1 MRFLYIGEKNA
12 RKNVHTFFILNMIL
26 FIIEKLYKYKEEE
39 NFRFSSFFVFK
50 RGAIFMTYEE
60 YLEHLNNL
68 DTFAKIFLFDSTKK
82 SLNLI
87 YQSIKNNKEF
97 ESAVSSLELLNAC
110 SYMLNDQVGFIDESQ
125 NNISKTIKKER
136 NKMKDEL
143 KVKVNVVKLENE
155 NSKLKALATVI
166 IGSKDLDYIKIS
178 NVRLYEPDYLFK
190 RENSYFVAL
199 PEKEYE
205 TDGEKR
211 YIELVTFSNKFNK
224 ELPEIMKKTISSAVI
239 SAYKE
244 EGKVTKFEKETKI
257 PFDPTN
263 VNAYISEN
271 KKGSIFFG
279 GIMQINN
286 IFLNEGKDNNMYL
299 SLPSREI
306 EKDGEKKYEDI
317 IAPLSKELREAMT
330 LACLES
336 YKKNII
342 KSAEATEENTQ
353 SQENQEE
360 R

>member
-1 MRFLYIGEKNA
+1 
-12 RKNVHTFFILNMIL
+12 
-26 FIIEKLYKYKEEE
+26 
-39 NFRFSSFFVFK
+39 
-50 RGAIFMTYEE
+50 MTYEE

-87 YQSIKNNKEF
+87 YQNIKNNKEF

-136 NKMKDEL
+136 KKMKDEL

-257 PFDPTN
+257 PFDSTN

-279 GIMQINN
+279 GVMQINN
-286 IFLNEGKDNNMYL
+286 VFLNEGKENNMYL

-353 SQENQEE
+353 SQENEEE

>member
-1 MRFLYIGEKNA
+1 
-12 RKNVHTFFILNMIL
+12 
-26 FIIEKLYKYKEEE
+26 
-39 NFRFSSFFVFK
+39 
-50 RGAIFMTYEE
+50 MTYEE

-87 YQSIKNNKEF
+87 YQNIKNNKEF

-136 NKMKDEL
+136 KKMKDEL

-155 NSKLKALATVI
+155 NSKIKALATVI
-166 IGSKDLDYIKIS
+166 LGSKDLDCIKIS
-178 NVRLYEPDYLFK
+178 NVRLYERDN
-190 RENSYFVAL
+190 NSYFVAL

-205 TDGEKR
+205 KDGEKK

-224 ELPEIMKKTISSAVI
+224 ELPEIMKNTISSAVI

-244 EGKVTKFEKETKI
+244 EGKITKFEKETKI
-257 PFDPTN
+257 PFDTTN

-279 GIMQINN
+279 GVMQINN

>member
-1 MRFLYIGEKNA
+1 MK
-12 RKNVHTFFILNMIL
+12 
-26 FIIEKLYKYKEEE
+26 
-39 NFRFSSFFVFK
+39 
-50 RGAIFMTYEE
+50 YEE
-60 YLEHLNNL
+60 YLEHQDNL

-87 YQSIKNNKEF
+87 YQSIKNDKEF

-110 SYMLNDQVGFIDESQ
+110 SRMLNDQVGFIDESQ
-125 NNISKTIKKER
+125 DNISKKIKKER
-136 NKMKDEL
+136 KKMKDEL
-143 KVKVNVVKLENE
+143 KVKTNVVKLDGEK
-155 NSKLKALATVI
+155 SKIKALATII

-178 NVRLYEPDYLFK
+178 NVRLYE
-190 RENSYFVAL
+190 RENNSYFVAL

-205 TDGEKR
+205 KDGEKK
-211 YIELVTFSNKFNK
+211 YIELITFSNKFNK
-224 ELPEIMKKTISSAVI
+224 DLPEIMKNTISSAVI

-244 EGKVTKFEKETKI
+244 DGKVTKYEKETKI
-257 PFDPTN
+257 SFDPTN

>member
-1 MRFLYIGEKNA
+1 
-12 RKNVHTFFILNMIL
+12 
-26 FIIEKLYKYKEEE
+26 
-39 NFRFSSFFVFK
+39 
-50 RGAIFMTYEE
+50 MTYEE

-87 YQSIKNNKEF
+87 YQNIKNNKEF

-136 NKMKDEL
+136 KKMKDEL

-190 RENSYFVAL
+190 RVNSYFVAL

>member
-1 MRFLYIGEKNA
+1 MK
-12 RKNVHTFFILNMIL
+12 
-26 FIIEKLYKYKEEE
+26 
-39 NFRFSSFFVFK
+39 
-50 RGAIFMTYEE
+50 YEE
-60 YLEHLNNL
+60 YLEHQDNL

-87 YQSIKNNKEF
+87 YQSIKNDKEF

-110 SYMLNDQVGFIDESQ
+110 SRMLNDQVGFIDESQ
-125 NNISKTIKKER
+125 DNISKKIKKER
-136 NKMKDEL
+136 KKMKDEL
-143 KVKVNVVKLENE
+143 KVKTNVVKLDGE
-155 NSKLKALATVI
+155 NSKIKALATII

-178 NVRLYEPDYLFK
+178 NVRLYE
-190 RENSYFVAL
+190 RENNSYFVAL

-205 TDGEKR
+205 KDGEKK
-211 YIELVTFSNKFNK
+211 YIELITFSNKFNK
-224 ELPEIMKKTISSAVI
+224 DLPEIMKNTISSAVI

-244 EGKVTKFEKETKI
+244 DGKVTKYEKETKI
-257 PFDPTN
+257 SFDPTN

-279 GIMQINN
+279 GVMQINN
-286 IFLNEGKDNNMYL
+286 VFLNEGKENNMYL

>member
-1 MRFLYIGEKNA
+1 
-12 RKNVHTFFILNMIL
+12 
-26 FIIEKLYKYKEEE
+26 
-39 NFRFSSFFVFK
+39 
-50 RGAIFMTYEE
+50 MTYEE
-60 YLEHLNNL
+60 YLEHQNNL

-136 NKMKDEL
+136 KKMKDEL

-155 NSKLKALATVI
+155 NSKIKALATVI
-166 IGSKDLDYIKIS
+166 IGSKDLDCIKIS
-178 NVRLYEPDYLFK
+178 NVRLYERDN
-190 RENSYFVAL
+190 NSYFVAL

-205 TDGEKR
+205 KDGEKK

-224 ELPEIMKKTISSAVI
+224 ELPEIMKNTISSAVI

-257 PFDPTN
+257 PFDTTN
-263 VNAYISEN
+263 INAYISEN

-279 GIMQINN
+279 GVMQINN

-353 SQENQEE
+353 SQEKQEE

>member
-1 MRFLYIGEKNA
+1 
-12 RKNVHTFFILNMIL
+12 MIL

-39 NFRFSSFFVFK
+39 NFKFSSFFVFK
-50 RGAIFMTYEE
+50 RFQDERKT
-60 YLEHLNNL
+60 
-68 DTFAKIFLFDSTKK
+68 
-82 SLNLI
+82 
-87 YQSIKNNKEF
+87 
-97 ESAVSSLELLNAC
+97 LELLNGC
-110 SYMLNDQVGFIDESQ
+110 SLLLNEESSFIDESQ

-136 NKMKDEL
+136 KKMKDEL

-279 GIMQINN
+279 GVMQINN
-286 IFLNEGKDNNMYL
+286 VFLNEGKENNMYL

>member
-1 MRFLYIGEKNA
+1 
-12 RKNVHTFFILNMIL
+12 
-26 FIIEKLYKYKEEE
+26 
-39 NFRFSSFFVFK
+39 
-50 RGAIFMTYEE
+50 MTYEE

-87 YQSIKNNKEF
+87 YQSIKKNKEF

-136 NKMKDEL
+136 KKMKDEL

-155 NSKLKALATVI
+155 NSKIKALATVI
-166 IGSKDLDYIKIS
+166 IGSKDLDCIKIS
-178 NVRLYEPDYLFK
+178 NVRLYERDN
-190 RENSYFVAL
+190 NSYFVAL

-205 TDGEKR
+205 KDGEKK

-224 ELPEIMKKTISSAVI
+224 ELPEIMKNTISSAVI

-279 GIMQINN
+279 GVMQINN
-286 IFLNEGKDNNMYL
+286 VFLNEGKENNMYL

>member
-1 MRFLYIGEKNA
+1 
-12 RKNVHTFFILNMIL
+12 
-26 FIIEKLYKYKEEE
+26 
-39 NFRFSSFFVFK
+39 
-50 RGAIFMTYEE
+50 MTYEE

-125 NNISKTIKKER
+125 NNISKKIKKER
-136 NKMKDEL
+136 KKMKDEL

-178 NVRLYEPDYLFK
+178 NVRLYELDYLFK
-190 RENSYFVAL
+190 RENPYFVAL

-279 GIMQINN
+279 GVMQINN
-286 IFLNEGKDNNMYL
+286 VFLNEGKENNMYL

>member
-1 MRFLYIGEKNA
+1 
-12 RKNVHTFFILNMIL
+12 
-26 FIIEKLYKYKEEE
+26 
-39 NFRFSSFFVFK
+39 
-50 RGAIFMTYEE
+50 MTYEE

-87 YQSIKNNKEF
+87 YQNIKNNKEF

-136 NKMKDEL
+136 KKMKDEL

-155 NSKLKALATVI
+155 NSKIKALATVI
-166 IGSKDLDYIKIS
+166 IGSKDLDCIKIS
-178 NVRLYEPDYLFK
+178 NVRLYERDN
-190 RENSYFVAL
+190 NSYFVAL

-205 TDGEKR
+205 KDGEKK

-257 PFDPTN
+257 SFDPTN

-279 GIMQINN
+279 GVMQINN
-286 IFLNEGKDNNMYL
+286 VFLNEGKENNMYL

-342 KSAEATEENTQ
+342 KSAEVKEENTQ

>member
-1 MRFLYIGEKNA
+1 
-12 RKNVHTFFILNMIL
+12 
-26 FIIEKLYKYKEEE
+26 
-39 NFRFSSFFVFK
+39 
-50 RGAIFMTYEE
+50 MTYEE

-136 NKMKDEL
+136 KKMKDEL

-155 NSKLKALATVI
+155 NSKIKALATVI
-166 IGSKDLDYIKIS
+166 IGSKDLDCIKIS
-178 NVRLYEPDYLFK
+178 NVRLYERDN
-190 RENSYFVAL
+190 NSYFVAL

-205 TDGEKR
+205 KDGEKK

-224 ELPEIMKKTISSAVI
+224 ELPEIMKNTISSAVI

-257 PFDPTN
+257 PFDSTN

-279 GIMQINN
+279 GVMQINN

-342 KSAEATEENTQ
+342 KSNEATEENTQ

>member
-1 MRFLYIGEKNA
+1 
-12 RKNVHTFFILNMIL
+12 
-26 FIIEKLYKYKEEE
+26 
-39 NFRFSSFFVFK
+39 
-50 RGAIFMTYEE
+50 MTYEE

-87 YQSIKNNKEF
+87 YQNIKNNKEF

-136 NKMKDEL
+136 KKMKDEL

-155 NSKLKALATVI
+155 NSKIKALATVI
-166 IGSKDLDYIKIS
+166 IGSKDLDCIKIS
-178 NVRLYEPDYLFK
+178 NVRLYERDN
-190 RENSYFVAL
+190 NSYFVAL

-205 TDGEKR
+205 KDGEKK

-224 ELPEIMKKTISSAVI
+224 ELPEIMKNTISSAVI

-257 PFDPTN
+257 PFDTTN
-263 VNAYISEN
+263 INAYISEN

-279 GIMQINN
+279 GVMQINN

>member
-1 MRFLYIGEKNA
+1 
-12 RKNVHTFFILNMIL
+12 
-26 FIIEKLYKYKEEE
+26 
-39 NFRFSSFFVFK
+39 
-50 RGAIFMTYEE
+50 MTYEE

-136 NKMKDEL
+136 KKMKDEL

-155 NSKLKALATVI
+155 NSKIKALATVI
-166 IGSKDLDYIKIS
+166 IGSKDLDCIKIS
-178 NVRLYEPDYLFK
+178 NVRLYERDN
-190 RENSYFVAL
+190 NSYFVAL

-205 TDGEKR
+205 KDGEKK

-224 ELPEIMKKTISSAVI
+224 ELPEIMKNTISSAVI

-257 PFDPTN
+257 PFDTTN
-263 VNAYISEN
+263 INAYISEN

-279 GIMQINN
+279 GVMQINN

>member
-1 MRFLYIGEKNA
+1 
-12 RKNVHTFFILNMIL
+12 
-26 FIIEKLYKYKEEE
+26 
-39 NFRFSSFFVFK
+39 
-50 RGAIFMTYEE
+50 MTYEE

-68 DTFAKIFLFDSTKK
+68 DTFAQIFLFDSTKK

-110 SYMLNDQVGFIDESQ
+110 SCMLNDQVGFIDESQ
-125 NNISKTIKKER
+125 NNISKKIKKER
-136 NKMKDEL
+136 KKMKDEL

-155 NSKLKALATVI
+155 NSKIKALATVI
-166 IGSKDLDYIKIS
+166 LGSKDLDYIKIS
-178 NVRLYEPDYLFK
+178 NVRLYE
-190 RENSYFVAL
+190 RENNSYFVAL
-199 PEKEYE
+199 PQKEYE
-205 TDGEKR
+205 KDGEKK
-211 YIELVTFSNKFNK
+211 YIELITFSNKFNK
-224 ELPEIMKKTISSAVI
+224 ELPEIMKNTISSAVI

-244 EGKVTKFEKETKI
+244 EGKVTKYEKETKI
-257 PFDPTN
+257 SFDPTN

-279 GIMQINN
+279 EVMQINN
-286 IFLNEGKDNNMYL
+286 IFLNEGKENNMYL

-353 SQENQEE
+353 SQENEEE

>member
-1 MRFLYIGEKNA
+1 
-12 RKNVHTFFILNMIL
+12 
-26 FIIEKLYKYKEEE
+26 
-39 NFRFSSFFVFK
+39 
-50 RGAIFMTYEE
+50 MTYEE

-136 NKMKDEL
+136 KKMKDEL

-155 NSKLKALATVI
+155 NSKIKALATVI
-166 IGSKDLDYIKIS
+166 IGSKDLDCIKIS
-178 NVRLYEPDYLFK
+178 NVRLYERDN
-190 RENSYFVAL
+190 NSYFVAL

-205 TDGEKR
+205 KDGEKK

-224 ELPEIMKKTISSAVI
+224 ELPEIMKNTISSAVI

-257 PFDPTN
+257 PFDTTN

-279 GIMQINN
+279 GVMQINN

-342 KSAEATEENTQ
+342 KSVEATEENTQ

>member
-1 MRFLYIGEKNA
+1 MHHKDEHYQENLNA
-12 RKNVHTFFILNMIL
+12 LISV
-26 FIIEKLYKYKEEE
+26 
-39 NFRFSSFFVFK
+39 
-50 RGAIFMTYEE
+50 
-60 YLEHLNNL
+60 
-68 DTFAKIFLFDSTKK
+68 FLFDSTKK
-82 SLNLI
+82 SLNML
-87 YQSIKNNKEF
+87 YQSIKNNDEF
-97 ESAVSSLELLNAC
+97 QDERKTLELLNGC
-110 SYMLNDQVGFIDESQ
+110 SSLLNEESSFIDESQ

-136 NKMKDEL
+136 KKMKDEL

-155 NSKLKALATVI
+155 NSKIKALATVI
-166 IGSKDLDYIKIS
+166 IGSKDLDCIKIS
-178 NVRLYEPDYLFK
+178 NVRLYERDN
-190 RENSYFVAL
+190 NSYFVAL

-205 TDGEKR
+205 KDGEKK

-224 ELPEIMKKTISSAVI
+224 ELPEIMKNIISSAVI

-279 GIMQINN
+279 GVMQINN
-286 IFLNEGKDNNMYL
+286 VFLNEGKENNMYL

-336 YKKNII
+336 YQKNII

>member
-1 MRFLYIGEKNA
+1 
-12 RKNVHTFFILNMIL
+12 
-26 FIIEKLYKYKEEE
+26 
-39 NFRFSSFFVFK
+39 
-50 RGAIFMTYEE
+50 MTYEE

-136 NKMKDEL
+136 KKMKDEL

-155 NSKLKALATVI
+155 NSKIKALATVI
-166 IGSKDLDYIKIS
+166 LGSKDLDCIKIS
-178 NVRLYEPDYLFK
+178 NVRLYERDN
-190 RENSYFVAL
+190 NSYFVAL

-205 TDGEKR
+205 KDGEKK
-211 YIELVTFSNKFNK
+211 YIELITFSNKFNK
-224 ELPEIMKKTISSAVI
+224 DLPEIMKNTISSAVI

-244 EGKVTKFEKETKI
+244 DGKVTKYEKETKI
-257 PFDPTN
+257 SFDPTN

-279 GIMQINN
+279 GVMQINN
-286 IFLNEGKDNNMYL
+286 VFLNEGKENNMYL

-342 KSAEATEENTQ
+342 KSAESTEENAQ

>member
-1 MRFLYIGEKNA
+1 MK
-12 RKNVHTFFILNMIL
+12 
-26 FIIEKLYKYKEEE
+26 
-39 NFRFSSFFVFK
+39 
-50 RGAIFMTYEE
+50 YEE
-60 YLEHLNNL
+60 YLEHQDNL

-87 YQSIKNNKEF
+87 YQSIKNDKEF

-110 SYMLNDQVGFIDESQ
+110 SRMLNDQVGFIDESQ
-125 NNISKTIKKER
+125 DNISKKIKKER
-136 NKMKDEL
+136 KKMKDEL
-143 KVKVNVVKLENE
+143 KVKTNVVKLDGE
-155 NSKLKALATVI
+155 NSKIKALATII

-178 NVRLYEPDYLFK
+178 NVRLYE
-190 RENSYFVAL
+190 RENNSYFVAL

-205 TDGEKR
+205 KDGEKK
-211 YIELVTFSNKFNK
+211 YIELITFSNKFNK
-224 ELPEIMKKTISSAVI
+224 DLPEIMKNTISSAVI

-244 EGKVTKFEKETKI
+244 DGKVTKYEKETKI
-257 PFDPTN
+257 SFDPTN

>member
-1 MRFLYIGEKNA
+1 
-12 RKNVHTFFILNMIL
+12 
-26 FIIEKLYKYKEEE
+26 
-39 NFRFSSFFVFK
+39 
-50 RGAIFMTYEE
+50 MTYEE

-136 NKMKDEL
+136 KKMKDEL

-155 NSKLKALATVI
+155 NSKIKALATVI
-166 IGSKDLDYIKIS
+166 IGSKDLDCIKIS
-178 NVRLYEPDYLFK
+178 NVRLYERDN
-190 RENSYFVAL
+190 NSYFVAL

-257 PFDPTN
+257 SFDPTN

-279 GIMQINN
+279 GVMQINN
-286 IFLNEGKDNNMYL
+286 VFLNEGKENNMYL

>member
-1 MRFLYIGEKNA
+1 
-12 RKNVHTFFILNMIL
+12 
-26 FIIEKLYKYKEEE
+26 
-39 NFRFSSFFVFK
+39 
-50 RGAIFMTYEE
+50 MTYEE

-87 YQSIKNNKEF
+87 YQSIKDNKEF

-136 NKMKDEL
+136 KKMKDEL

-155 NSKLKALATVI
+155 NSKIKALATVI
-166 IGSKDLDYIKIS
+166 IGSKDLDCIKIS
-178 NVRLYEPDYLFK
+178 NVRLYERDN
-190 RENSYFVAL
+190 NSYFVAL

-205 TDGEKR
+205 KDGEKK

-224 ELPEIMKKTISSAVI
+224 ELPEIMKNTISSAVI

-244 EGKVTKFEKETKI
+244 DGKVTKFEKETKI
-257 PFDPTN
+257 PFDTTN

-279 GIMQINN
+279 GVMQINN
-286 IFLNEGKDNNMYL
+286 IFLNEGKENNMYL

>member
-1 MRFLYIGEKNA
+1 MHPKDEHYQENLNA
-12 RKNVHTFFILNMIL
+12 LISV
-26 FIIEKLYKYKEEE
+26 
-39 NFRFSSFFVFK
+39 
-50 RGAIFMTYEE
+50 
-60 YLEHLNNL
+60 
-68 DTFAKIFLFDSTKK
+68 FLFDSTKK
-82 SLNLI
+82 SLNML
-87 YQSIKNNKEF
+87 YQSIKNNDEF
-97 ESAVSSLELLNAC
+97 QDERKTLELLNGC
-110 SYMLNDQVGFIDESQ
+110 SSLLNEESGFIDESQ

-136 NKMKDEL
+136 KKMKDEL

-155 NSKLKALATVI
+155 NSKIKALATVI
-166 IGSKDLDYIKIS
+166 IGSKDLDCIKIS
-178 NVRLYEPDYLFK
+178 NVRLYERDN
-190 RENSYFVAL
+190 NSYFVAL

-205 TDGEKR
+205 KDGEKK

-224 ELPEIMKKTISSAVI
+224 ELPEIMKNTISSAVI
-239 SAYKE
+239 NAYKE

-257 PFDPTN
+257 PFDTTN

-279 GIMQINN
+279 GVMQINN

>member
-1 MRFLYIGEKNA
+1 MHPKDEHYQENLNA
-12 RKNVHTFFILNMIL
+12 LISV
-26 FIIEKLYKYKEEE
+26 
-39 NFRFSSFFVFK
+39 
-50 RGAIFMTYEE
+50 
-60 YLEHLNNL
+60 
-68 DTFAKIFLFDSTKK
+68 FLFDSTKK
-82 SLNLI
+82 SLNML
-87 YQSIKNNKEF
+87 YQSIKNNDEF
-97 ESAVSSLELLNAC
+97 QDERKTLELLNGC
-110 SYMLNDQVGFIDESQ
+110 SSLLNEESGFIDESQ

-136 NKMKDEL
+136 KKMKDEL

-155 NSKLKALATVI
+155 NSKIKALATVI
-166 IGSKDLDYIKIS
+166 LGSKDLDCIKIS
-178 NVRLYEPDYLFK
+178 NVRLYERDN
-190 RENSYFVAL
+190 NSYFVAL

-205 TDGEKR
+205 KDGEKK

-224 ELPEIMKKTISSAVI
+224 ELPEIMKNTISSAVI

-257 PFDPTN
+257 PFDTTN

-279 GIMQINN
+279 GVMQINN

>member
-1 MRFLYIGEKNA
+1 
-12 RKNVHTFFILNMIL
+12 
-26 FIIEKLYKYKEEE
+26 
-39 NFRFSSFFVFK
+39 
-50 RGAIFMTYEE
+50 MTYEE

-136 NKMKDEL
+136 KKMKDEL

-155 NSKLKALATVI
+155 NSKIKALATVI
-166 IGSKDLDYIKIS
+166 IGSKDLDCIKIS
-178 NVRLYEPDYLFK
+178 NVRLYERDN
-190 RENSYFVAL
+190 NSYFVAL

-205 TDGEKR
+205 KDGEKK

-224 ELPEIMKKTISSAVI
+224 ELPEIMKNTISSAVI

-257 PFDPTN
+257 PFDSTN
-263 VNAYISEN
+263 INAYISEN

-279 GIMQINN
+279 GVMQINN

>member
-1 MRFLYIGEKNA
+1 
-12 RKNVHTFFILNMIL
+12 
-26 FIIEKLYKYKEEE
+26 
-39 NFRFSSFFVFK
+39 
-50 RGAIFMTYEE
+50 MTYEE

-87 YQSIKNNKEF
+87 YQSIKDNKEF

-110 SYMLNDQVGFIDESQ
+110 SYMLNDQVGFIDASQ
-125 NNISKTIKKER
+125 NNISKKIKKER
-136 NKMKDEL
+136 KKMKDEL

-155 NSKLKALATVI
+155 NSKIKALATVI
-166 IGSKDLDYIKIS
+166 IGSKDLDCIKIS
-178 NVRLYEPDYLFK
+178 NVRLYERDN
-190 RENSYFVAL
+190 NSYFVAL

-205 TDGEKR
+205 KDGEKK

-224 ELPEIMKKTISSAVI
+224 ELPEIMKNTISSAVI

-257 PFDPTN
+257 PFDSTN

-279 GIMQINN
+279 EIMQINN

-353 SQENQEE
+353 SQENEEE

>member
-1 MRFLYIGEKNA
+1 
-12 RKNVHTFFILNMIL
+12 
-26 FIIEKLYKYKEEE
+26 
-39 NFRFSSFFVFK
+39 
-50 RGAIFMTYEE
+50 MTYEE

-68 DTFAKIFLFDSTKK
+68 DTFAQIFLFDSTKK

-110 SYMLNDQVGFIDESQ
+110 SCMLNDQVGFIDESQ
-125 NNISKTIKKER
+125 NNISKKIKKER
-136 NKMKDEL
+136 KKMKDEL

-155 NSKLKALATVI
+155 NSKIKALATVI
-166 IGSKDLDYIKIS
+166 LGSKDLDYIKIS
-178 NVRLYEPDYLFK
+178 NVRLYE
-190 RENSYFVAL
+190 RENNSYFVAL
-199 PEKEYE
+199 PQKEYE
-205 TDGEKR
+205 KDGEKK
-211 YIELVTFSNKFNK
+211 YIELITFSNKFNK
-224 ELPEIMKKTISSAVI
+224 ELPEIMKNTISSAVI

-244 EGKVTKFEKETKI
+244 EGKVTKYEKETKI
-257 PFDPTN
+257 SFDPTN

-279 GIMQINN
+279 EVMQINN

-299 SLPSREI
+299 SLPSRET

>member
-1 MRFLYIGEKNA
+1 
-12 RKNVHTFFILNMIL
+12 
-26 FIIEKLYKYKEEE
+26 
-39 NFRFSSFFVFK
+39 
-50 RGAIFMTYEE
+50 MTYEE

-87 YQSIKNNKEF
+87 YQNIKNNKEF

-136 NKMKDEL
+136 KKMKDEL

-155 NSKLKALATVI
+155 NSKIKALATVI
-166 IGSKDLDYIKIS
+166 LGSKDLDCIKIS
-178 NVRLYEPDYLFK
+178 NVRLYERDN
-190 RENSYFVAL
+190 NSYFVAL

-205 TDGEKR
+205 KDGEKK

-224 ELPEIMKKTISSAVI
+224 ELPEIMKNTISSAVI

-257 PFDPTN
+257 PFDTTN

-279 GIMQINN
+279 GVMQINN

>member
-1 MRFLYIGEKNA
+1 
-12 RKNVHTFFILNMIL
+12 
-26 FIIEKLYKYKEEE
+26 
-39 NFRFSSFFVFK
+39 
-50 RGAIFMTYEE
+50 MTYEE

-136 NKMKDEL
+136 KKMKDEL

-155 NSKLKALATVI
+155 NSKIKALATVI
-166 IGSKDLDYIKIS
+166 IGSKDLDCIKIS
-178 NVRLYEPDYLFK
+178 NVRLYERDN
-190 RENSYFVAL
+190 NSYFVAL

-205 TDGEKR
+205 KDGEKK

-257 PFDPTN
+257 PFDSTN

-279 GIMQINN
+279 GVMQINN
-286 IFLNEGKDNNMYL
+286 VFLNEGKENNMYL

>member
-1 MRFLYIGEKNA
+1 
-12 RKNVHTFFILNMIL
+12 
-26 FIIEKLYKYKEEE
+26 
-39 NFRFSSFFVFK
+39 
-50 RGAIFMTYEE
+50 MTYEE

-136 NKMKDEL
+136 KKMKDEL

-155 NSKLKALATVI
+155 NSKIKALATVI
-166 IGSKDLDYIKIS
+166 IGSKDLDCIKIS
-178 NVRLYEPDYLFK
+178 NVRLYERDN
-190 RENSYFVAL
+190 NSYFVAL

-205 TDGEKR
+205 KDGEKK

-224 ELPEIMKKTISSAVI
+224 ELPEIMKNTISSAVI

-257 PFDPTN
+257 PFDSTN

-279 GIMQINN
+279 GVMQINN
-286 IFLNEGKDNNMYL
+286 VFLNEGKENNMYL

>member
-353 SQENQEE
+353 SQESEEE

>member
-1 MRFLYIGEKNA
+1 
-12 RKNVHTFFILNMIL
+12 
-26 FIIEKLYKYKEEE
+26 
-39 NFRFSSFFVFK
+39 
-50 RGAIFMTYEE
+50 MTYEE

-136 NKMKDEL
+136 KKMKDEL

-155 NSKLKALATVI
+155 NSKIKALATVI
-166 IGSKDLDYIKIS
+166 IGSKDLNCIKIS
-178 NVRLYEPDYLFK
+178 NVRLYERDN
-190 RENSYFVAL
+190 NSYFVAL

-205 TDGEKR
+205 KDGEKK

-224 ELPEIMKKTISSAVI
+224 ELPEIMKNTISSAVI

-257 PFDPTN
+257 PFDTTN
-263 VNAYISEN
+263 INAYISEN

-279 GIMQINN
+279 GVMQINN

>member
-1 MRFLYIGEKNA
+1 
-12 RKNVHTFFILNMIL
+12 
-26 FIIEKLYKYKEEE
+26 
-39 NFRFSSFFVFK
+39 
-50 RGAIFMTYEE
+50 MTYEE

-68 DTFAKIFLFDSTKK
+68 DTFTKIFLFDSTKK

-136 NKMKDEL
+136 KKMKDEL

-155 NSKLKALATVI
+155 NSKIKALATVI
-166 IGSKDLDYIKIS
+166 IGSKDLDCIKIS
-178 NVRLYEPDYLFK
+178 NVRLYERDN
-190 RENSYFVAL
+190 NSYFVAL

-205 TDGEKR
+205 KDGEKK

-224 ELPEIMKKTISSAVI
+224 ELPEIMKNTISSAVI

-257 PFDPTN
+257 PFDTTN
-263 VNAYISEN
+263 INAYISEN

-279 GIMQINN
+279 GVMQINN

>member
-1 MRFLYIGEKNA
+1 
-12 RKNVHTFFILNMIL
+12 
-26 FIIEKLYKYKEEE
+26 
-39 NFRFSSFFVFK
+39 
-50 RGAIFMTYEE
+50 MTYEE

-87 YQSIKNNKEF
+87 YQNIKNNKEF

-136 NKMKDEL
+136 KKMKDEL

-155 NSKLKALATVI
+155 NSKIKALATVI
-166 IGSKDLDYIKIS
+166 LGSKDLDYIKIS
-178 NVRLYEPDYLFK
+178 NVRLYE
-190 RENSYFVAL
+190 RENNSYFVAL

-205 TDGEKR
+205 KDGEKR

-257 PFDPTN
+257 SFDPTN

-279 GIMQINN
+279 GVMQINN
-286 IFLNEGKDNNMYL
+286 VFLNEGKENNMYL

>member
-1 MRFLYIGEKNA
+1 MHPKDEHYQENLNA
-12 RKNVHTFFILNMIL
+12 LISV
-26 FIIEKLYKYKEEE
+26 
-39 NFRFSSFFVFK
+39 
-50 RGAIFMTYEE
+50 
-60 YLEHLNNL
+60 
-68 DTFAKIFLFDSTKK
+68 FLFDSTKK
-82 SLNLI
+82 SLNML
-87 YQSIKNNKEF
+87 YQSIKNNDEF
-97 ESAVSSLELLNAC
+97 QDERKTLELLNGC
-110 SYMLNDQVGFIDESQ
+110 SSLLNEESGFIDESQ

-136 NKMKDEL
+136 KKMKDEL

-155 NSKLKALATVI
+155 NSKIKALATVI
-166 IGSKDLDYIKIS
+166 LGSKDLDYIKIS
-178 NVRLYEPDYLFK
+178 NVRLYE
-190 RENSYFVAL
+190 RENNSYFVAL

-224 ELPEIMKKTISSAVI
+224 ELTEIMKKTISSAVI

-257 PFDPTN
+257 SFDPTN

-279 GIMQINN
+279 GVMQINN
-286 IFLNEGKDNNMYL
+286 VFLNEGKENNMYL

>member
-1 MRFLYIGEKNA
+1 
-12 RKNVHTFFILNMIL
+12 
-26 FIIEKLYKYKEEE
+26 
-39 NFRFSSFFVFK
+39 
-50 RGAIFMTYEE
+50 MTYEE

-87 YQSIKNNKEF
+87 YQNIKNNKEF

-136 NKMKDEL
+136 KKMKDEL